1 MKWSAISTELSLY
14 LDDDSK
20 SSSTEAMRIASF
32 NRAQQ
37 YFAVTHT
44 AAFTASAFSLDSNGQ
59 FNVPGTMIETAAVH
73 VYDPAKDVTRS
84 LEKVVFYMS
93 TSAPTSGFY
102 ISAGKFTVLDAL
114 QPRSQITTGTLY
126 YYGSYTDVTG
136 DESEIALPSWSVW
149 PVMNL
154 TLAYCL
160 YPAMVGQADI
170 RRFQSKREAG
180 SPEDNPPRKQ
190 AEFFINTYRTV
201 LAGFPI
207 QDRGA
212 AYLK

>member
-1 MKWSAISTELSLY
+1 MKWSDISTELSLY
-14 LDDDSK
+14 LDDESK
-20 SSSTEAMRIASF
+20 TSATEALRIASF

-44 AAFTASAFSLDSNGQ
+44 AKPKSTSFTLTDGQ
-59 FNVPGTMIETAAVH
+59 FDIPGDMIELAAVY
-73 VYDPAKDVTRS
+73 VYDPQSQKTYS
-84 LEKVVFYMS
+84 LDKAVLYWS
-93 TSAPTSGFY
+93 SPSPTNGFRQDALK
-102 ISAGKFTVLDAL
+102 ITVLDSL
-114 QPRSQITTGTLY
+114 VPNSQITTGTLY
-126 YYGSYTDVTG
+126 YFGAYADITG
-136 DESEIALPSWSVW
+136 AESAIELPVWSTW

-154 TLAYCL
+154 AIAYCL

-190 AEFFINTYRTV
+190 AEFFINMYRSM

-207 QDRGA
+207 QDRQSG
-212 AYLK
+212 YNR

>member
-1 MKWSAISTELSLY
+1 MKWSTISTELSLY
-14 LDDDSK
+14 LDDESK

-44 AAFTASAFSLDSNGQ
+44 AAFTAAAFTLDSSKQ
-59 FNVPGTMIETAAVH
+59 FSVPAAMIEAAAVH
-73 VYDPAKDVTRS
+73 VYDPAKDMTRS
-84 LEKVVFYMS
+84 LDRVVFYMS
-93 TSAPTSGFY
+93 TTAPTSGFY

-114 QPRSQITTGTLY
+114 QPQSQITTGTLY
-126 YYGSYTDVTG
+126 YYSSYTDVTG
-136 DESEIALPSWSVW
+136 DDTEVALPTWSVW
-149 PVMNL
+149 PVINL

-212 AYLK
+212 GYIK